1 MDYVESALKV
11 AKEVRKLDKI
21 AFRKL
26 CFRILLYGS
35 FLALYLC
42 LLIFWLYPMIRNSL
56 QSLAY
61 CQLFTSDLERFVEV
75 IEDVFVNL
83 VLFLMFAFP
92 LVLVF
97 FGQEDISLWLR
108 SKLFQYR
115 MDPDRFERDWE
126 FQGLF
131 VKSEK
136 DARHSIYL
144 ANSDLGC
151 VIRNKVWRNYKMN
164 LDYWVS
170 SKNKYTGGWYK
181 KEEFLSG
188 FGVIVRAQD
197 LKNYYMIKIDGEG
210 MKPHIRRHG
219 YWETHKPIGGW
230 ELKEKDCDSWIP
242 LEVIVN
248 NDNVVI
254 KIRGRSVGAYILPI
268 ATAVPPVSEKPSF
281 LLTSSVPFREYGS
294 VGFRA
299 AGNEEVYISNLKV
312 SPL

>member
-26 CFRILLYGS
+26 CFRILLYGWC
-35 FLALYLC
+35 LALYLC

-61 CQLFTSDLERFVEV
+61 CQLFTSDLERFVEA

-83 VLFLMFAFP
+83 VLFLMLASP
-92 LVLVF
+92 LVLMF

-108 SKLFQYR
+108 SKLFRYR
-115 MDPDRFERDWE
+115 MDPNRFHSDWE

-131 VKSEK
+131 VKKQK
-136 DARHSIYL
+136 DDRESIYL

-151 VIRNKVWRNYKMN
+151 VIRNKVWRNYEMK
-164 LDYWVS
+164 LDFWVS
-170 SKNKYTGGWYK
+170 SKNKYQKGWYK
-181 KEEFLSG
+181 NDYLSG

-210 MKPHIRRHG
+210 IKPHIRRHG
-219 YWETHKPIGGW
+219 YWETHKPISDW
-230 ELKEKDCDSWIP
+230 ELKEGDCNSWIP
-242 LEVIVN
+242 LELIMK

-254 KIRGRSVGAYILPI
+254 KIGGKCVGAYILPI
-268 ATAVPPVSEKPSF
+268 DAAVPPVSEETSF
-281 LLTSSVPFREYGS
+281 VLTSSIPFRKYGS
-294 VGFRA
+294 VGVRA
-299 AGNEEVYISNLKV
+299 TSNEEVYISNLKV
-312 SPL
+312 NPL